1 MKELFTNLM
10 PTFRSL
16 NRTTHRWVRF
26 LNECYALNM
35 ARCQSCWIN
44 KIENTLYFSISMIL
58 CHLYRHLASNLI
70 SQNAS
75 DVRSNEPPP
84 RQHNLYSS
92 IDSDVMIDQSGL
104 PIEGRRTRSQTHSVS
119 STSSTLMASNVSNH
133 KDKLQCQTCLKYYGK
148 YYLPKHMMKCNKN
161 I

>member
-1 MKELFTNLM
+1 MFRFKSSTAKSKLYWSSFEKCLSITKYLLILLSLDIKELFTNLM

-58 CHLYRHLASNLI
+58 CHLYGHLASNLI

-75 DVRSNEPPP
+75 DVRSNDHLHASIIFTPLSIVMSWLTSLDYWTTNRRKEDKMSDSQLV
-84 RQHNLYSS
+84 QH
-92 IDSDVMIDQSGL
+92 I
-104 PIEGRRTRSQTHSVS
+104 
-119 STSSTLMASNVSNH
+119 
-133 KDKLQCQTCLKYYGK
+133 
-148 YYLPKHMMKCNKN
+148 
-161 I
+161 